1 MIFAIGEVLIDF
13 IAKEEL
19 PLKDV
24 KTFEKHAGGA
34 PANVVAG
41 LSRLKTPSALISKVG
56 TDPFGEFL
64 VEKLKK
70 EGVNI
75 EYIKF
80 DREKHTGVVFVQL
93 IGAKPEFILY
103 DGVAYFN
110 LKIDDI
116 DFSFLERASL
126 LHFGSV
132 LFAREPLRS
141 TVFKVLKKAKGK
153 IPIGYDVNIR
163 LDLWRGREEEM
174 LRDIQEGLGL
184 ADIIKIGDGELE
196 FLKEYGIDIESF
208 DFELLAITK
217 GERGSEIIHRD
228 IKIEVPAHKV
238 KPVDTTGA
246 GDAFTAAL
254 LSALWHMD
262 KLSNLEFTREE
273 LLKIGKFANLIAA
286 LSTLKRGAWSVPR
299 IEELRGYK
307 EAKEI
312 ITGIKFL
319 P

>member
-13 IAKEEL
+13 IAEEEL

-34 PANVVAG
+34 PANVTVG
-41 LSRLKTPSALISKVG
+41 LARLRTPAALISKVG

-103 DGVAYFN
+103 GGVAYFN
-110 LKIDDI
+110 LKINDI

-132 LFAREPLRS
+132 LFAREPSRS
-141 TVFKVLKKAKGK
+141 TVFKVIKRAKGEF
-153 IPIGYDVNIR
+153 PISYDVNIR
-163 LDLWRGREEEM
+163 LDLWRGREKEM
-174 LRDIQEGLGL
+174 IRDIEKALSF
-184 ADIIKIGDGELE
+184 ADIIKIGNEELE

-208 DFELLAITK
+208 DFKLLAITK

-228 IKIEVPAHKV
+228 IKIEVPAHRV

-246 GDAFTAAL
+246 ETL
-254 LSALWHMD
+254 LWQH
-262 KLSNLEFTREE
+262 FY
-273 LLKIGKFANLIAA
+273 
-286 LSTLKRGAWSVPR
+286 KR
-299 IEELRGYK
+299 Y
-307 EAKEI
+307 
-312 ITGIKFL
+312 GI
-319 P
+319 

>member
-34 PANVVAG
+34 PANVVVG

-56 TDPFGEFL
+56 ADPFGEFL
-64 VEKLKK
+64 VEQLKR
-70 EGVNI
+70 EGVAT

-80 DREKHTGVVFVQL
+80 DREKHTGIVFVQL

-110 LKIDDI
+110 LKTDDI

-132 LFAREPLRS
+132 LFAREPSRS
-141 TVFKVLKKAKGK
+141 TVFEVIKRAKGEV
-153 IPIGYDVNIR
+153 PISYDVNIR
-163 LDLWRGREEEM
+163 LDLWRGREKEM
-174 LRDIQEGLGL
+174 IRDIEKALSF
-184 ADIIKIGDGELE
+184 ADIIKIGNEELE
-196 FLKEYGIDIESF
+196 FLKEYGIDIEN

-217 GERGSEIIHRD
+217 GERGSEIIHGD

-246 GDAFTAAL
+246 GDAFMAAL
-254 LSALWHMD
+254 LSALWHMN
-262 KLSNLEFTREE
+262 KLTNLEFTREE

-299 IEELRGYK
+299 IEELKGYK

>member
-13 IAKEEL
+13 IAEEEL

-34 PANVVAG
+34 PANVTVG
-41 LSRLKTPSALISKVG
+41 LARLRTPAALISKVG

-103 DGVAYFN
+103 GGVAYFN
-110 LKIDDI
+110 LKINDI

-132 LFAREPLRS
+132 LFAREPSRS
-141 TVFKVLKKAKGK
+141 TVFKVIKRAKGEF
-153 IPIGYDVNIR
+153 PISYDVNIR
-163 LDLWRGREEEM
+163 LDLWRGREKEM
-174 LRDIQEGLGL
+174 IRDIEKALSF

-208 DFELLAITK
+208 DFKLLAITK

-246 GDAFTAAL
+246 GDAFMAAL
-254 LSALWHMD
+254 LSALWHMN
-262 KLSNLEFTREE
+262 KLTNLEFTREE

-286 LSTLKRGAWSVPR
+286 LSTLKRGAWSIPR
-299 IEELRGYK
+299 IEELKWYK